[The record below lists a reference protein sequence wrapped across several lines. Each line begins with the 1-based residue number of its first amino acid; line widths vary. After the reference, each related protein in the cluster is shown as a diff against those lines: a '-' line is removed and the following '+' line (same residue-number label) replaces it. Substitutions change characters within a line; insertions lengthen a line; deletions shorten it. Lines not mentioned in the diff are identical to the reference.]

1 MELINDKEYL
11 KRFIQSP
18 SVRTLIDTNN
28 YNGLMIAAW
37 SSFDTTKD
45 IEALLDAVD
54 SDYKNFLGF
63 QAQILTFL
71 STYDMS
77 DYVVETEFVGTNYEL
92 DYILFTNTSSVFQ
105 HQFKLDF
112 DGNKVYLQQYLFS
125 TDSWLDKGTY
135 DTVNKFKHAF
145 RRFL

>member
-1 MELINDKEYL
+1 MELINDREYI

-18 SVRTLIDTNN
+18 SVRTLIDTYD
-28 YNGLMIAAW
+28 YNSLMVAAW

-45 IEALLDAVD
+45 IEALLDAVN

-71 STYDMS
+71 STYNMD
-77 DYVVETEFVGTNYEL
+77 DYAIETELVGTKYEL
-92 DYILFTNTSSVFQ
+92 DYIMFTNYSTVFQ
-105 HQFKLDF
+105 HQFRLDF
-112 DGNKVYLQQYLFS
+112 DGDKVTLQQYLFA
-125 TDSWLDKGTY
+125 TDDWLNKGTY
-135 DTVNKFKHAF
+135 DTVGKFKHAF

>member
-1 MELINDKEYL
+1 MELINDREYI

-18 SVRTLIDTNN
+18 SVRTLIDTYD
-28 YNGLMIAAW
+28 YNGLMVAAW

-45 IEALLDAVD
+45 IEALLNAVN

-71 STYDMS
+71 STYDMD
-77 DYVVETEFVGTNYEL
+77 DYAIETNYS
-92 DYILFTNTSSVFQ
+92 TVFQ
-105 HQFKLDF
+105 HQFRLDF
-112 DGNKVYLQQYLFS
+112 DGDKVTLQQYLFA
-125 TDSWLDKGTY
+125 TDDWLNKGTY
-135 DTVNKFKHAF
+135 DTVGKFKHAF